1 MLASGTIAQVRIGR
15 VAPLDGSGTPT
26 AFRKQPAAG
35 AVAVHWL
42 GLAGD
47 EVGNR
52 RVHGGPDKAIYAYP
66 SAGYAPWAADM
77 PALAARF
84 VAGAMG
90 ENLVVDGL
98 DEASVH
104 LGDVIRAGTATLQV
118 AQIREPCS
126 VLAAAY
132 ASKAVVRRMTAS
144 GRCGWYCRVLE
155 EGAIAAG
162 DAHSII
168 ERPCPDWPISRFTP
182 IAAGGGS
189 PEELAELARLPVL
202 TAAWRERLS
211 RRLGPAGGTV

>member
-15 VAPLDGSGTPT
+15 VAPLDGSGKPT

-35 AVAVHWL
+35 PVAVYSL

-66 SAGYAPWAADM
+66 LAGYPLWAADM

-98 DEASVH
+98 DETAVH

-132 ASKAVVRRMTAS
+132 ASKAIVKRMTAS

-155 EGAIAAG
+155 DGAIAAG
-162 DAHSII
+162 DAHNVIA
-168 ERPCPDWPISRFTP
+168 RPCPGWPISRFTA
-182 IAAGGGS
+182 IAAGSGTDD
-189 PEELAELARLPVL
+189 ELAELAVLPQL
-202 TAAWRERLS
+202 TAAWRERLARQLAT
-211 RRLGPAGGTV
+211 RRGRA